1 MKFFAVSNLTL
12 CDAVN
17 VPLWHPIV
25 LKLPYKVLLTMF
37 SKFAIFQIV
46 YIEYYAC
53 CYLFIRRYTEK
64 KTKII
69 NFLYAIDVWMTSHR
83 MCCEVSRWI
92 WKMIVVLLFAK
103 SRTVVSWTQ
112 SILICIQLALH
123 NLNELFNIEV
133 LDKNFN
139 CLFFFQILC
148 NFCRDDPSLKSHA
161 GISVSNSKVFS
172 WIGAIFPINHTNIH
186 CISTEQSHWICMIN
200 HSIIS
205 NMDINGL
212 KSIL

>member
-12 CDAVN
+12 CDAVH

-37 SKFAIFQIV
+37 SKLFCNFSNSLYRIL
-46 YIEYYAC
+46 YAC

-92 WKMIVVLLFAK
+92 WKIIVVLLFAK

-139 CLFFFQILC
+139 CIFFF
-148 NFCRDDPSLKSHA
+148 KSYA
-161 GISVSNSKVFS
+161 TSVETIQV
-172 WIGAIFPINHTNIH
+172 
-186 CISTEQSHWICMIN
+186 
-200 HSIIS
+200 
-205 NMDINGL
+205 
-212 KSIL
+212 